1 MKSLKHKKLYKLFFL
16 LSKKR
21 KKQFYF
27 LILLIFINGIS
38 ESLSISTIIPF
49 LTIIVSKKEV
59 FDLNSISKYVPFNI
73 YSSSQ
78 LLFIITVLFC
88 FFIVLSTFLR
98 IFNNWYIFRLT
109 ANIDIELSNL
119 IFKKN
124 IYQSYTDYTRKSSS
138 KILSMINEKVAA
150 CSSALNSLFTILLS
164 SIIGASIITSLLFFN
179 WKIVFVSFAFLYIY
193 YLLISKKVKKELLR
207 NGKILA
213 LNDPLR
219 IRTIQESFNGF
230 RDIVINGTQ
239 NIYYKLFDKYNSIIK
254 LKNAKS
260 QFYILSP
267 KFFIEGIS
275 LLILASAGCFLTI
288 TNYENANFIPLIGS
302 FVYSLQRLL
311 PLIQQAYAAWAS
323 YKVKSPS
330 INDVLNEIK
339 KDEDNDSY
347 KKNQIIKFDR
357 QIELK
362 NIYYSYNQ
370 ANSVLKDINVE
381 IQKGEHIGLYGVTGS
396 GKSTFLDVLMGL
408 LPPNKGEI
416 LVDGKD
422 IYENKKQY
430 SWTSKISHVPQ
441 SIFLKEGTIA
451 ENIAFCES
459 IEKINQNLL
468 EKASRIAQIYDFI
481 DKTEDGFNTM
491 VGERGIRL
499 SGGQRQRIAIARA
512 IYQGREI
519 LILDEAT
526 SALDEST
533 EKNIINSILQTYKG
547 LTIIMVTHRLKSLEN
562 CHRVF
567 RVTSKGEIEEA

>member
-1 MKSLKHKKLYKLFFL
+1 M
-16 LSKKR
+16 
-21 KKQFYF
+21 
-27 LILLIFINGIS
+27 
-38 ESLSISTIIPF
+38 
-49 LTIIVSKKEV
+49 
-59 FDLNSISKYVPFNI
+59 
-73 YSSSQ
+73 
-78 LLFIITVLFC
+78 
-88 FFIVLSTFLR
+88 
-98 IFNNWYIFRLT
+98 
-109 ANIDIELSNL
+109 
-119 IFKKN
+119 
-124 IYQSYTDYTRKSSS
+124 
-138 KILSMINEKVAA
+138 
-150 CSSALNSLFTILLS
+150 
-164 SIIGASIITSLLFFN
+164 
-179 WKIVFVSFAFLYIY
+179 
-193 YLLISKKVKKELLR
+193 
-207 NGKILA
+207 
-213 LNDPLR
+213 
-219 IRTIQESFNGF
+219 
-230 RDIVINGTQ
+230 
-239 NIYYKLFDKYNSIIK
+239 
-254 LKNAKS
+254 
-260 QFYILSP
+260 
-267 KFFIEGIS
+267 
-275 LLILASAGCFLTI
+275 
-288 TNYENANFIPLIGS
+288 
-302 FVYSLQRLL
+302 

-408 LPPNKGEI
+408 LPPIKGEI

-422 IYENKKQY
+422 IYENNKQY

-499 SGGQRQRIAIARA
+499 SGGQRIAIARA

-533 EKNIINSILQTYKG
+533 EKIFDLILQTYNG
-547 LTIIMVTHRLKSLEN
+547 HS
-562 CHRVF
+562 
-567 RVTSKGEIEEA
+567 